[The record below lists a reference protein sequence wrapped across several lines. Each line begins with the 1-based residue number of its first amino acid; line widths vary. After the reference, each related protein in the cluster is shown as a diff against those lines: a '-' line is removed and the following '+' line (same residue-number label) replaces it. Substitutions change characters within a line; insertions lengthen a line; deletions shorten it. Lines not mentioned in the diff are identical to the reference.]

1 MSPVSLVET
10 SLSSSVVSASSPI
23 RELLSYSDPI
33 GTVFRLV
40 DFDEAYVITND
51 RFVHAAYGVPRHAF
65 LLAVPSEI
73 VEPAAAGLPDADDEE
88 VILLR
93 VSGNIALP
101 QEKNMEDLRAEAGFE
116 QIVNQ
121 ARSHPVGQD
130 ELIDPLTAERIQT
143 SGLRCAVLGTFY
155 DVNHRTGRHLAFG
168 TDLDTVYA
176 STRLRVLKPWG
187 RSLQRIV
194 SFMGEPTTGRTRG
207 PFCIGRVRYASTRRR
222 ERLAR
227 EAGRQIDV
235 PVDIDVTDLVAHK
248 TAVLGMTRKGKSNTM
263 KVIAAAV
270 HEYAQAK
277 GVRIGQLIFDP
288 AGEYANVNVQDG
300 TALAEIGEQHVT
312 RYRLG
317 ATDTELATEPSLRT
331 LALNFFDE
339 ELIAVVWSIV
349 GQFVQ
354 SQRDADYVRSFAA
367 ADVQGPASPQTRDEW
382 KQVAFARRARM
393 MVYAC
398 LLKAGLRP
406 AAEWSMWVPLKHSL
420 RSALIET
427 GGARGEDLS
436 FLASVPISRRGD
448 QVKLGAT
455 QLLCV
460 SEALAANFHGQRN
473 EDVAEWIQT
482 PDHRIEHILDVLM
495 QRRGSGYKILL
506 PLCDGY
512 HAPGAGDDY
521 APSIYE
527 ELVAGKIVIVDLSR
541 GGEGVLQYTSERIIG
556 HLLDRAAERFR
567 GGLEAHS
574 MQIFLE
580 EAHRL
585 FDRERFLRDLAGTDP
600 YVRLAREAG
609 KYKLGMI
616 YATQQASSVE
626 RDVLDNTANWIVA
639 HLNSEVEIKLLAGR
653 YEFARFSEQIRHAE
667 DVGFVRLKTLSSRF
681 IVPVQV
687 RRFDRSLVEAA
698 RDARLTTEPESENPF

>member
-1 MSPVSLVET
+1 MSPT
-10 SLSSSVVSASSPI
+10 SLADASLSLSIATASSPI
-23 RELLSYSDPI
+23 RELLSYSEPI

-51 RFVHAAYGVPRHAF
+51 YFVHAAHGVPRHAF

-73 VEPAAAGLPDADDEE
+73 VEPAGVGLPDADDEE

-93 VSGNIALP
+93 VSGNVALP
-101 QEKNMEDLRAEAGFE
+101 QESNVEDLRAEAGFE

-121 ARSHPVGQD
+121 ARSQPVVQD
-130 ELIDPLTAERIQT
+130 ELIDDLTRERIQT

-155 DVNHRTGRHLAFG
+155 DVNHSTGRDLAFG

-187 RSLQRIV
+187 GSLQRIV
-194 SFMGEPTTGRTRG
+194 SFMGEQTSGQERR
-207 PFCIGRVRYASTRRR
+207 PFRIGRVRYASTRRR

-227 EAGRQIDV
+227 EAGRPIDV
-235 PVDIDVTDLVAHK
+235 PVDIDVADLVAHK

-277 GVRIGQLIFDP
+277 RARIGQLIFDP

-317 ATDTELATEPSLRT
+317 ATDAELATEPSLRT

-339 ELIAVVWSIV
+339 ELIAVIWSIV

-354 SQRDADYVRSFAA
+354 SQREADYVRSFAA
-367 ADVQGPASPQTRDEW
+367 ADVQGPANPQTREEW

-406 AAEWSMWVPLKHSL
+406 AAEWSMWVPLKQSL
-420 RSALIET
+420 RSALIEA
-427 GGARGEDLS
+427 GGARGENLS
-436 FLASVPISRRGD
+436 FLAAVPVSRRGD
-448 QVKLGAT
+448 QVKLKAP

-460 SEALAANFHGQRN
+460 CEALAANFHGARD
-473 EDVAEWIQT
+473 EDVAEWVQT
-482 PDHRIEHILDVLM
+482 PDHRIEHIIDVLM

-512 HAPGAGDDY
+512 HAPGAADDY
-521 APSIYE
+521 APAIYK

-541 GGEGVLQYTSERIIG
+541 GGEGILQYTSERIIG
-556 HLLDRAAERFR
+556 YLLDRAAERFR

-574 MQIFLE
+574 IQIFLE

-585 FDRERFLRDLAGTDP
+585 FDRERFSRDLSGTDP

-616 YATQQASSVE
+616 YATQQVSSVE

-639 HLNSEVEIKLLAGR
+639 HLNSEAEIKLLSGR
-653 YEFARFSEQIRHAE
+653 YEFARFAEQIRHAE

-687 RRFDRSLVEAA
+687 RRFDRSVVEAA
-698 RDARLTTEPESENPF
+698 RDVPATAEV

>member
-1 MSPVSLVET
+1 VSPVSLAEA
-10 SLSSSVVSASSPI
+10 SLSSSVASASSPI

-65 LLAVPSEI
+65 LLAVPSPI
-73 VEPAAAGLPDADDEE
+73 AEPARAGLPDADDEE

-93 VSGNIALP
+93 VSGNVALP
-101 QEKNMEDLRAEAGFE
+101 QEQSVEDLRAEVGFE

-121 ARSHPVGQD
+121 ARTRPVGHD

-143 SGLRCAVLGTFY
+143 SGMRCAVLGTFY
-155 DVNHRTGRHLAFG
+155 DVDNSTGRDLAFG

-176 STRLRVLKPWG
+176 ATRLRVLKPWG
-187 RSLQRIV
+187 SSLQRIA
-194 SFMGEPTTGRTRG
+194 SFMGERTSDQERR
-207 PFCIGRVRYASTRRR
+207 PFRIGRVRYASTRRR

-227 EAGRQIDV
+227 EAGRPIDV
-235 PVDIDVTDLVAHK
+235 PVDIDVADLVAHK

-270 HEYAQAK
+270 HEYAQAERQ
-277 GVRIGQLIFDP
+277 RIGQLIFDL
-288 AGEYANVNVQDG
+288 AGEYANFNVQDG
-300 TALAEIGEQHVT
+300 TALAELGEQHVK

-317 ATDTELATEPSLRT
+317 ATEAELEAEPGLRT

-339 ELIAVVWSIV
+339 ELIAVIWSVV

-367 ADVQGPASPQTRDEW
+367 ADVQGPANPQTREEW
-382 KQVAFARRARM
+382 KQVAIARRARA

-406 AAEWSMWVPLKHSL
+406 AAEWSIWVPLKQSL
-420 RSALIET
+420 RSALIEAR
-427 GGARGEDLS
+427 GARGEDLA
-436 FLASVPISRRGD
+436 FLASVPVSRRGD
-448 QVKLGAT
+448 QVKLRAA

-460 SEALAANFHGQRN
+460 CEALAANFHARRH
-473 EDVAEWIQT
+473 EDVVEWVQT
-482 PDHRIEHILDVLM
+482 PDHRIEHIIDVLM

-512 HAPGAGDDY
+512 HAPGAADDY
-521 APSIYE
+521 APAIHK
-527 ELVAGKIVIVDLSR
+527 ELVAGKLVIVDLAR
-541 GGEGVLQYTSERIIG
+541 GGEGILQYTSERIIG
-556 HLLDRAAERFR
+556 YLLDRAAERFR
-567 GGLEAHS
+567 GGLQAHS
-574 MQIFLE
+574 IQIFLE

-585 FDRERFLRDLAGTDP
+585 FDRERFLRDVAGTDP

-616 YATQQASSVE
+616 YATQQVSSVE

-639 HLNSEVEIKLLAGR
+639 HLNSESEIKLLAGR

-687 RRFDRSLVEAA
+687 RRFDRSVVEAA
-698 RDARLTTEPESENPF
+698 RGARATTEER

>member
-1 MSPVSLVET
+1 VSPTSLVDT
-10 SLSSSVVSASSPI
+10 SLSSGILSASSPI

-51 RFVHAAYGVPRHAF
+51 RFVHAAHGVPRHAF
-65 LLAVPSEI
+65 LLAAPSEI
-73 VEPAAAGLPDADDEE
+73 VEPDGVGLPDADDEE

-93 VSGNIALP
+93 VSGNVALP
-101 QEKNMEDLRAEAGFE
+101 QEENIEDLRAQAGFE
-116 QIVNQ
+116 LIVDQ
-121 ARSHPVGQD
+121 ARRQPVGRD
-130 ELIDPLTAERIQT
+130 ELVDPITAERIQT

-155 DVNHRTGRHLAFG
+155 DVNHSMGRALAFG

-187 RSLQRIV
+187 ESLRRIV
-194 SFMGEPTTGRTRG
+194 SFMAEETSEQQRR
-207 PFCIGRVRYASTRRR
+207 PFRIGHVRYASTRRR
-222 ERLAR
+222 ERLAK
-227 EAGRQIDV
+227 EADRPVDV
-235 PVDIDVTDLVAHK
+235 PVDIDVADLVAHK

-270 HEYAQAK
+270 HEYAWANRM
-277 GVRIGQLIFDP
+277 RIGQLIFDP

-300 TALAEIGEQHVT
+300 TALAQIGEQHVT

-317 ATDTELATEPSLRT
+317 ATDTELETERGLRT

-339 ELIAVVWSIV
+339 QLIPVIWSIV
-349 GQFVQ
+349 GQFVL

-367 ADVQGPASPQTRDEW
+367 ADVQGPANPQTREEW

-398 LLKAGLRP
+398 LLKAGLQP
-406 AAEWSMWVPLKHSL
+406 AATWSMWVPLKESL
-420 RSALIET
+420 RNALIDA

-436 FLASVPISRRGD
+436 FLASAPVSRRGD
-448 QVKLGAT
+448 QVRLRAP
-455 QLLCV
+455 QLLCIC
-460 SEALAANFHGQRN
+460 EALAANFHGGRH
-473 EDVAEWIQT
+473 EDVAEWVQT
-482 PDHRIEHILDVLM
+482 PDHRVEHIIDVLM

-506 PLCDGY
+506 PLRDGY
-512 HAPGAGDDY
+512 HAPGAADDY
-521 APSIYE
+521 APAIYE
-527 ELVAGKIVIVDLSR
+527 ELIAGKIVIVDLSR

-567 GGLEAHS
+567 SGQTAHHI
-574 MQIFLE
+574 QLFLE

-585 FDRERFLRDLAGTDP
+585 FDRERFQRDLAEADP

-616 YATQQASSVE
+616 YATQQVSSVE

-639 HLNSEVEIKLLAGR
+639 HLNSESEIKLLAGR
-653 YEFARFSEQIRHAE
+653 YEFARFSEQIRRAE

-681 IVPVQV
+681 IIPLQV
-687 RRFDRSLVEAA
+687 RRFDLSVVEAA
-698 RDARLTTEPESENPF
+698 RGVRPTGEV

>member
-1 MSPVSLVET
+1 VSPTTLADASP
-10 SLSSSVVSASSPI
+10 SSAGASVSSPI

-40 DFDEAYVITND
+40 DFNEARVITND
-51 RFVHAAYGVPRHAF
+51 RFVHAAHGVPLHAF
-65 LLAVPSEI
+65 LLAVPSEV
-73 VEPAAAGLPDADDEE
+73 VEPAGVGLPDADDEE

-93 VSGNIALP
+93 VSGNVELP
-101 QEKNMEDLRAEAGFE
+101 QESEDLRALVGFE
-116 QIVNQ
+116 QIVDQ
-121 ARSHPVGQD
+121 ARPRPVGRD
-130 ELIDPLTAERIQT
+130 ELIDPLTAERIQM

-155 DVNHRTGRHLAFG
+155 DANHSTGRSLAFG

-187 RSLQRIV
+187 ESLRQIV
-194 SFMGEPTTGRTRG
+194 SFMAEQTSDQERR
-207 PFCIGRVRYASTRRR
+207 PFRIGRVRYASTRRR
-222 ERLAR
+222 ERLAK
-227 EAGRQIDV
+227 EADRPVDV
-235 PVDIDVTDLVAHK
+235 PVHIDVADLVAHK

-270 HEYAQAK
+270 HEYAWAQEM
-277 GVRIGQLIFDP
+277 RIGQLIFDP

-300 TALAEIGEQHVT
+300 TALAEIGEQYVT

-317 ATDTELATEPSLRT
+317 ATDAELERESSLRT

-354 SQRDADYVRSFAA
+354 SRRDADYVRSFAA
-367 ADVQGPASPQTRDEW
+367 ADVQGPANPQTREEW
-382 KQVAFARRARM
+382 KQVAYARRARA
-393 MVYAC
+393 MVYAS

-406 AAEWSMWVPLKHSL
+406 SAEWSMWVPLKQSL
-420 RSALIET
+420 RSALIEA

-436 FLASVPISRRGD
+436 FLGSVPVSRRGD
-448 QVKLGAT
+448 QAKLRAS

-460 SEALAANFHGQRN
+460 CEALAANFHGARD
-473 EDVAEWIQT
+473 EDVVEWVQT
-482 PDHRIEHILDVLM
+482 PDHRVEHVIDVLM

-512 HAPGAGDDY
+512 HAPGAAEDY
-521 APSIYE
+521 APAIYR
-527 ELVAGKIVIVDLSR
+527 ELVAGKIVIIDLSR

-567 GGLEAHS
+567 GGHEAHHI
-574 MQIFLE
+574 QIFLE

-585 FDRERFLRDLAGTDP
+585 FARERFQQELAEADP

-616 YATQQASSVE
+616 YATQQVSSVE

-639 HLNSEVEIKLLAGR
+639 HLNSEAEIKLLAGR
-653 YEFARFSEQIRHAE
+653 YEFATFSEQIRRAE

-681 IVPVQV
+681 IIPIQV
-687 RRFDRSLVEAA
+687 RRFDRSVVEAA
-698 RDARLTTEPESENPF
+698 RSVRSGAEEEA